1 MADDDLQGAAAK
13 YLLATPS
20 VVSAVGSFDISGK
33 PFIFRDE
40 ILANLESKEYQPIGA
55 IVVSDGG
62 PIAMP
67 VISRFRLRRLEVAIW
82 ANGTR
87 DLGGALVNAPS
98 VPKKIDAIF
107 KAVDRVLHRTSAEPV
122 MWGDLLTIS
131 SERLTDLSKPVLVSE
146 GDGLMTASA
155 IYSVGF

>member
-1 MADDDLQGAAAK
+1 MADDLQGAAVK

-20 VVSAVGSFDISGK
+20 VVNVVGSFDVSGK

-40 ILANLESKEYQPIGA
+40 ILANLESKEYQAVGA

-87 DLGGALVNAPS
+87 DVIGALTNAPS
-98 VPKKIDAIF
+98 IPLKIDTIF
-107 KAVDRVLHRTSAEPV
+107 KAVDKVLHRTSAEPV
-122 MWGDLLTIS
+122 LWGDLLTIS
-131 SERLTDLSKPVLVSE
+131 SERLTDLTKPVLVSE
-146 GDGLMTASA
+146 ADGIMTASA